1 MTHEQKLPRAILWG
15 LGLTQTI
22 AYGTIFY
29 SFSIL
34 VPAIAHDLHWSEQWV
49 FGGLSLSLFASG
61 AVAPAA
67 GHWADRF
74 GAGRVLTLGS
84 LAAALALA
92 ACALAPNGPTF
103 VLALFAMQCAS
114 AFIFYN
120 TAFVAVVQLGGR
132 RAQRSI
138 VHLTLIAGF
147 ASTLFWPL
155 TTTLHQHLSWREVY
169 LLFAALNL
177 VVCLPIHAYL
187 ATLPWRDVSPTTL
200 AGPGP
205 IIQSDCIPFSPRD
218 RSIVLALMLA
228 GFAVEG
234 FILSSILIHMVP
246 LTAALG
252 MGSAG
257 LLVAGLFGPA
267 QVASRFTNMLFGG
280 NLAQTWLAVIGAV
293 FLPLG
298 LVVLLVTTPLIPGAV
313 IFAILFGLGS
323 GLASIVGGT
332 LPLELFGR
340 RGYGA
345 SVGWVTAARQ
355 ISSAIAPFALAV
367 AMKAFGVSLSLS
379 TTAAI
384 GVLGVGAFLGIV
396 MMSRRYARQSEIHMP
411 AEVRLKSHI

>member
-15 LGLTQTI
+15 LGLTQI
-22 AYGTIFY
+22 IGYGTIFY

-34 VPAIAHDLHWSEQWV
+34 VPAIAQELHWSEQWV
-49 FGGLSLSLFASG
+49 FGALSVSLFASG

-74 GAGRVLTLGS
+74 GAGRVLTFGS

-92 ACALAPNGPTF
+92 ACAFAPNGPTF
-103 VLALFAMQCAS
+103 VLALFVMQFAS

-155 TTTLHQHLSWREVY
+155 TTMLHQHLSWREVY
-169 LLFAALNL
+169 LLFACLNL
-177 VVCLPIHAYL
+177 IVCLPIHAYL
-187 ATLPWRDVSPTTL
+187 AMLPWRDVSPTTP
-200 AGPGP
+200 ADPSP
-205 IIQSDCIPFSPRD
+205 FVQSDGIPFSPRD

-252 MGSAG
+252 MGPAG

-298 LVVLLVTTPLIPGAV
+298 LVVLLATTPLIPGAV

-355 ISSAIAPFALAV
+355 ISSAIAPFAFAV
-367 AMKAFGVSLSLS
+367 AMTAFGVSMSLS
-379 TTAAI
+379 ATAAI
-384 GVLGVGAFLGIV
+384 GSLGVAAFFIIAV
-396 MMSRRYARQSEIHMP
+396 VRRRYTQLGGIGVQA
-411 AEVRLKSHI
+411 V